1 MEQQGEAKRLVI
13 SEESVKDL
21 ETSEAE
27 IAHEDEDLRAAPPHG
42 PSPGGPSPGRHGR

>member
-1 MEQQGEAKRLVI
+1 MEHQGEAKRLVI

-27 IAHEDEDLRAAPPHG
+27 VAHEDEDRRADPPRG